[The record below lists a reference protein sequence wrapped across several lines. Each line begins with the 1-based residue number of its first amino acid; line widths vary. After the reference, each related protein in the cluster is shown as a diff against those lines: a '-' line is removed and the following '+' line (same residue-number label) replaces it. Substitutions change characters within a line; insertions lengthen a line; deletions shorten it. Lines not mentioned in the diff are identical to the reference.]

1 MPFYQAIDRPTFAA
15 TFRSFAQDP
24 EQAVHQALPA
34 AVIERF
40 AAEEGV
46 TFGGQANA
54 VYTPPVTL
62 WAFLT
67 QCLSASKACTAAVA
81 RVLVLCVSL
90 RRPIPAA
97 STGAYGQARAKLPER
112 FLRRL
117 TYHVGEQLEAQAEA
131 DWLWQGRH
139 VKLIDGTCLSA
150 PDTPANQEAFPQS
163 TQQRPGLGFPLIRLV
178 VVLTFATAALVGAAY
193 GPCQGPLTSELA
205 LLRELRDRF
214 GKGDLA
220 VADRHYGSYWQIAA
234 LQQGGTD
241 AAFRL
246 HQLRHADFRRGRRLG
261 RHDHVV
267 RWPKPPRPD
276 WMDGVSYAALPAEL
290 TLREVRVVIATPGVR
305 TRVLTI
311 ATTLLDGDI
320 YHREDIADLYHQRWH
335 VELDIRNMK
344 QTLSMGILSCQTP
357 EMLAKELWV
366 HLLGYNLVRQSMAA
380 AARVAGVAPRQL
392 SFAGAVQTLEAFRWL
407 LQCSAGEAFAFA
419 CRVLYLAVGT
429 HRVGDR
435 ADRVEP
441 RRVKRRVQLYPL
453 LNQPRQEARAALLA
467 HPEV

>member
-1 MPFYQAIDRPTFAA
+1 MPFYQAIDRPTFASV
-15 TFRSFAQDP
+15 FRSFAQDP
-24 EQAVHQALPA
+24 EHAVRQALPEA
-34 AVIERF
+34 IIERF

-46 TFGGQANA
+46 TFGAQATA

-67 QCLSASKACTAAVA
+67 QALSASKSCTAAVA

-90 RRPIPAA
+90 SRPIPAA
-97 STGAYGQARAKLPER
+97 STGAYCQARAKLPER
-112 FLRRL
+112 FLQRL

-131 DWLWQGRH
+131 AWLWHGRH

-150 PDTPANQEAFPQS
+150 PDTEANQAAYPQS
-163 TQQRPGLGFPLIRLV
+163 TQQRPGLGFPMIRLV

-214 GKGDLA
+214 GKGEVA
-220 VADRHYGSYWQIAA
+220 VADRHYCSYWQIAQ

-267 RWPKPPRPD
+267 SWPKPARPD
-276 WMDGVSYAALPAEL
+276 WMDGLSYAAMPEQL
-290 TLREVRVVIATPGVR
+290 TLREVRVVITTPGVR
-305 TRVLTI
+305 TRVLTV
-311 ATTLLDGDI
+311 ATTLLDSDI
-320 YHREDIADLYHQRWH
+320 YHREDIEDLYHQRWH
-335 VELDIRNMK
+335 VELDIRNIK
-344 QTLSMGILSCQTP
+344 QTLSMDILSGRTP
-357 EMLAKELWV
+357 AMLAKELWV
-366 HLLGYNLVRQSMAA
+366 HLLGYNLVRQSLAE
-380 AARVAGVAPRQL
+380 AARAAGVAPRQL

-407 LQCSAGEAFAFA
+407 LQCSAGAAFAFA
-419 CRVLYLAVGT
+419 CRVLDVAVGT
-429 HRVGDR
+429 HRVGER
-435 ADRVEP
+435 PDRVEP

-453 LNQPRQEARAALLA
+453 LQQPRAEARAALLA
-467 HPEV
+467 NPE